1 VTLLYACLAPAGPWP
16 AASIALV
23 RYDPILFDL
32 DGTVVDSGA
41 IILASLRH
49 ATLTVLGETIPDE
62 RLLATV
68 GGSGLASQ
76 MRDFDPDRVDEL
88 VRVYTEHNGPLHAEL
103 AACHGMPELLEDL
116 KADGRRLGIVTAK
129 RRKTVQLAF
138 DTVPI
143 EHLFDVVVAGDE
155 TERQKPHPE
164 PLLRALAQLRADART
179 AAYVGD
185 SPFDI
190 QSAKAGGLRAIAA
203 TWGRIH
209 DRERLEQEAPDH
221 IVGTTEELRGV
232 LG

>member
-1 VTLLYACLAPAGPWP
+1 
-16 AASIALV
+16 V
-23 RYDPILFDL
+23 RCDPILFDL

-49 ATLTVLGETIPDE
+49 ATQTVLGETIPDE

-76 MRDFDPDRVDEL
+76 MRDFDPERVDEL
-88 VRVYTEHNGPLHAEL
+88 VRVYTEHNLPLHAEL
-103 AACHGMPELLEDL
+103 AACDGMLGLLEEL
-116 KADGRRLGIVTAK
+116 RRDGRRLGIVTAK
-129 RRKTVQLAF
+129 RRATVELAF
-138 DTVPI
+138 ETVPI
-143 EHLFDVVVAGDE
+143 EHLFEVVVAGDE

-164 PLLRALAQLRADART
+164 PLLRALVQLRADTST

-190 QSAKAGGLRAIAA
+190 QAAKAGGLAAIAV

-209 DRERLEQEAPDH
+209 SLERLQEEQPDH
-221 IVGTTEELRGV
+221 LVETVEELRGA

>member
-1 VTLLYACLAPAGPWP
+1 M
-16 AASIALV
+16 
-23 RYDPILFDL
+23 RYDPVLFDL

-49 ATLTVLGETIPDE
+49 ATQTVLGQTIPDE

-76 MRDFDPDRVDEL
+76 MRDFDPERVDEL
-88 VRVYTEHNGPLHAEL
+88 VRVYTEHNRPLHADL
-103 AACHGMPELLEDL
+103 AACDGMLDLLAELS
-116 KADGRRLGIVTAK
+116 AGGGRLGIVTAK
-129 RRKTVQLAF
+129 RRATVQLAF

-164 PLLRALAQLRADART
+164 PLLRAVAQLDARAST

-190 QSAKAGGLRAIAA
+190 QAAKAGGLAAIAV

-209 DRERLEQEAPDH
+209 DRRRLEQEEPDH
-221 IVGTTEELRGV
+221 IVDTAEELRAV

>member
-1 VTLLYACLAPAGPWP
+1 MRC
-16 AASIALV
+16 
-23 RYDPILFDL
+23 DPVLFDL
-32 DGTVVDSGA
+32 DGTVVDSAA

-49 ATLTVLGETIPDE
+49 ATQTVLGETIPDE

-76 MRDFDPDRVDEL
+76 MRDFAPDRVDEL
-88 VRVYTEHNGPLHAEL
+88 VRVYTEHNAPLHTGL
-103 AACHGMPELLEDL
+103 AACDGMPELLGDL
-116 KADGRRLGIVTAK
+116 KADGRKLGIVTAK

-138 DTVPI
+138 DTLPI
-143 EHLFDVVVAGDE
+143 ERLFDVVVAGDE
-155 TERQKPHPE
+155 TDRQKPHPE
-164 PLLRALAQLRADART
+164 PLLRALAQLDARTTT

-190 QSAKAGGLRAIAA
+190 QAAKAGGLTSIAA

-209 DRERLEQEAPDH
+209 DRDRLEQEQPDH
-221 IVGTTEELRGV
+221 IVETPEELRDV

>member
-1 VTLLYACLAPAGPWP
+1 MRC
-16 AASIALV
+16 
-23 RYDPILFDL
+23 DPVLFDL

-49 ATLTVLGETIPDE
+49 ATQTVLGETIPDE

-76 MRDFDPDRVDEL
+76 MRDFAPDRVDEL
-88 VRVYTEHNGPLHAEL
+88 VRVYTEHNAPLHAEL
-103 AACHGMPELLEDL
+103 AACDGMLELLTHL
-116 KADGRRLGIVTAK
+116 KAGGRKLGIVTAK
-129 RRKTVQLAF
+129 RRKTLQLAF
-138 DTVPI
+138 DVLPL
-143 EHLFDVVVAGDE
+143 ERVLDVVVAGDE

-164 PLLRALAQLRADART
+164 PLLRALAQLDARAST

-190 QSAKAGGLRAIAA
+190 QAAKAGGLTAIAA

-209 DRERLEQEAPDH
+209 DRDRLEREEPDH
-221 IVGTTEELRGV
+221 IVETPEELRAV

>member
-1 VTLLYACLAPAGPWP
+1 MRC
-16 AASIALV
+16 
-23 RYDPILFDL
+23 DPVLFDL
-32 DGTVVDSGA
+32 DGTVVDSAA

-49 ATLTVLGETIPDE
+49 ATQTVLGETIPDE

-76 MRDFDPDRVDEL
+76 MSDFAPDRVDEL
-88 VRVYTEHNGPLHAEL
+88 VRVYTEHNAPLHAEL
-103 AACHGMPELLEDL
+103 AACDGMLELLGDL
-116 KADGRRLGIVTAK
+116 KADGRKLGIVTAK

-138 DTVPI
+138 ATLPM
-143 EHLFDVVVAGDE
+143 ERLFDVVVAGDE
-155 TERQKPHPE
+155 TDRQKPHPE
-164 PLLRALAQLRADART
+164 PLLRALAQLDARTTT

-190 QSAKAGGLRAIAA
+190 QAAKAGGLTAIAA

-209 DRERLEQEAPDH
+209 DRDRLEQELPDH
-221 IVGTTEELRGV
+221 IVETPKELRDV

>member
-1 VTLLYACLAPAGPWP
+1 M
-16 AASIALV
+16 
-23 RYDPILFDL
+23 RYDPVLFDL

-49 ATLTVLGETIPDE
+49 ATQTVLGETIPDE

-76 MRDFDPDRVDEL
+76 MRDFAPDRVDEL
-88 VRVYTEHNGPLHAEL
+88 VRVYTEHNTPLHAEL
-103 AACHGMPELLEDL
+103 VACDGMLELLEDL
-116 KADGRRLGIVTAK
+116 KADGRKLGIVTAK
-129 RRKTVQLAF
+129 RRATVELAF

-155 TERQKPHPE
+155 IGRQKPHPE
-164 PLLRALAQLRADART
+164 PLLRALAELGARPET

-185 SPFDI
+185 SPFDM
-190 QSAKAGGLRAIAA
+190 QAAKAGGLTAVAV

-209 DRERLEQEAPDH
+209 DRDRLEREEPDY
-221 IVGTTEELRGV
+221 IVETPEELRGV
-232 LG
+232 LR

>member
-1 VTLLYACLAPAGPWP
+1 
-16 AASIALV
+16 V

-49 ATLTVLGETIPDE
+49 ATKTVLGQTIPDE

-68 GGSGLASQ
+68 GGSGLVSQ
-76 MRDFDPDRVDEL
+76 MRDLDPERVDEL
-88 VRVYTEHNGPLHAEL
+88 VRVYTEHNAPLHAEL
-103 AACHGMPELLEDL
+103 AACEGMLELLQELHD
-116 KADGRRLGIVTAK
+116 DGRRLGIVTAK
-129 RRKTVQLAF
+129 RRATVALAF
-138 DTVPI
+138 ETVPI

-155 TERQKPHPE
+155 TERHKPHPE
-164 PLLRALAQLRADART
+164 PLLRALEQLGGEAET

-190 QSAKAGGLRAIAA
+190 RAAKAGGLAAIAV

-209 DRERLEQEAPDH
+209 DRERLEQEEPDH
-221 IVGTTEELRGV
+221 LVETVEELRAV

>member
-1 VTLLYACLAPAGPWP
+1 
-16 AASIALV
+16 V

-49 ATLTVLGETIPDE
+49 ATKTVLGQTIPDE

-68 GGSGLASQ
+68 GGSGLVSQ
-76 MRDFDPDRVDEL
+76 MRDLDPERVDEL
-88 VRVYTEHNGPLHAEL
+88 VRVYTEHNAPLHAEL
-103 AACHGMPELLEDL
+103 AACEGMLELLQELHD
-116 KADGRRLGIVTAK
+116 DGRRLGIVTAK
-129 RRKTVQLAF
+129 RRATVALVF
-138 DTVPI
+138 ETVPI

-155 TERQKPHPE
+155 TERHKPHPE
-164 PLLRALAQLRADART
+164 PLLRALEQLGGEAET

-190 QSAKAGGLRAIAA
+190 RAAKAGGLAAIAV

-209 DRERLEQEAPDH
+209 DRERLEQEEPDRL
-221 IVGTTEELRGV
+221 VETVEELRAV

>member
-1 VTLLYACLAPAGPWP
+1 M
-16 AASIALV
+16 

-49 ATLTVLGETIPDE
+49 ATKTVLGETIPDE

-76 MRDFDPDRVDEL
+76 MRDFDPERVDEL
-88 VRVYTEHNGPLHAEL
+88 VRVYTEHNVPLHAEL
-103 AACHGMPELLEDL
+103 VAFDGMLELLGEL
-116 KADGRRLGIVTAK
+116 KAEGRRLGIVTAK
-129 RRKTVQLAF
+129 RRATVELAF
-138 DTVPI
+138 ERVPI
-143 EHLFDVVVAGDE
+143 GHLFDVVVAGDE
-155 TERQKPHPE
+155 TERLKPQPD
-164 PLLRALAQLRADART
+164 PLLLALERLGAEPEG

-185 SPFDI
+185 SPFDVAA
-190 QSAKAGGLRAIAA
+190 AKAAGMTAIAV

-209 DRERLEQEAPDH
+209 EAERLAREDPDH
-221 IVGTTEELRGV
+221 VVDSAEELRGV

>member
-1 VTLLYACLAPAGPWP
+1 MRC
-16 AASIALV
+16 
-23 RYDPILFDL
+23 DPVLFDL

-49 ATLTVLGETIPDE
+49 ATQTVLGETIPDE

-76 MRDFDPDRVDEL
+76 MRDFAPDRVDEL
-88 VRVYTEHNGPLHAEL
+88 VRVYTEHNTPLHAEL
-103 AACHGMPELLEDL
+103 AACDGMLELLTDL
-116 KADGRRLGIVTAK
+116 KAEGRRLGIVTAK

-138 DTVPI
+138 DTLPL
-143 EHLFDVVVAGDE
+143 ERLFDVVVAGDE

-164 PLLRALAQLRADART
+164 PLLRALAQLDARAST

-190 QSAKAGGLRAIAA
+190 QAAKAGGLTAIAA

-209 DRERLEQEAPDH
+209 DRDRLEQEEPDH
-221 IVGTTEELRGV
+221 VVETSEELRGV

>member
-1 VTLLYACLAPAGPWP
+1 M
-16 AASIALV
+16 

-49 ATLTVLGETIPDE
+49 ATQTVLGETIPDE

-76 MRDFDPDRVDEL
+76 MRDFDPERVDEL
-88 VRVYTEHNGPLHAEL
+88 VRVYTEHNRPLHAEL
-103 AACHGMPELLEDL
+103 AACDGMLNLLEEL
-116 KADGRRLGIVTAK
+116 KAGGRRLGIVTAK
-129 RRKTVQLAF
+129 RRATVDLAF
-138 DTVPI
+138 ETVPI
-143 EHLFDVVVAGDE
+143 AHLFDVVVAGDE
-155 TERQKPHPE
+155 TERHKPHPE
-164 PLLRALAQLRADART
+164 PLLRALAQVGATVET

-190 QSAKAGGLRAIAA
+190 QAAKAGGLTAIAV

-209 DRERLEQEAPDH
+209 DRDRLEREEPDH
-221 IVGTTEELRGV
+221 IVETTEELHAV

>member
-1 VTLLYACLAPAGPWP
+1 
-16 AASIALV
+16 V
-23 RYDPILFDL
+23 RYDPVLFDL
-32 DGTVVDSGA
+32 DGTVVDSAA

-49 ATLTVLGETIPDE
+49 ATQTVLGETIPDE

-88 VRVYTEHNGPLHAEL
+88 VRVYTEHNKPLHAEL
-103 AACHGMPELLEDL
+103 AACEGMLGLLEEL
-116 KADGRRLGIVTAK
+116 KREGRRLGIVTAK
-129 RRKTVQLAF
+129 RRITVELAF
-138 DTVPI
+138 DTLPI
-143 EHLFDVVVAGDE
+143 GHLFDVVVAGDE
-155 TERQKPHPE
+155 TERHKPHPE
-164 PLLRALAQLRADART
+164 PLLRALAQAGGAEER

-190 QSAKAGGLRAIAA
+190 RAAKAGSLAAIAV

-209 DRERLEQEAPDH
+209 SRERLEREEPDH
-221 IVGTTEELRGV
+221 LVETVEELRAA

>member
-1 VTLLYACLAPAGPWP
+1 M
-16 AASIALV
+16 
-23 RYDPILFDL
+23 RYDPVLFDL
-32 DGTVVDSGA
+32 DGTVVDSGS

-49 ATLTVLGETIPDE
+49 ATQMVLGETIPDE

-88 VRVYTEHNGPLHAEL
+88 VRVYTEHNLPLHAEL
-103 AACHGMPELLEDL
+103 APFDGVLQLLEDL
-116 KADGRRLGIVTAK
+116 KAEERRLGIVTAK
-129 RRKTVQLAF
+129 RRATVEVAF
-138 DTVPI
+138 EHLPI
-143 EHLFDVVVAGDE
+143 RHLFDVVVAGDE
-155 TERQKPHPE
+155 TERLKPQPD
-164 PLLRALAQLRADART
+164 PLLLALERLGAAPEG

-190 QSAKAGGLRAIAA
+190 AAAKAAGMAAIAV

-209 DRERLEQEAPDH
+209 DADRLAREDPDH
-221 IVGTTEELRGV
+221 LVDSAEELRGV

>member
-1 VTLLYACLAPAGPWP
+1 M
-16 AASIALV
+16 

-49 ATLTVLGETIPDE
+49 ATQTVLGQTIPDE

-76 MRDFDPDRVDEL
+76 MRDFDPERVEEL
-88 VRVYTEHNGPLHAEL
+88 VRVYSEHNAPLHSDL
-103 AACHGMPELLEDL
+103 AACEGMPELLEDL
-116 KADGRRLGIVTAK
+116 KAEGRRLGIVTAK

-138 DTVPI
+138 DTLPI

-164 PLLRALAQLRADART
+164 PLLRALAQLGADSKT

-185 SPFDI
+185 SPFDM
-190 QSAKAGGLRAIAA
+190 QAARAGGLTAIAA

-209 DRERLEQEAPDH
+209 NRERLEQAEPDH
-221 IVGTTEELRGV
+221 IVETMEELRAV

>member
-1 VTLLYACLAPAGPWP
+1 M
-16 AASIALV
+16 

-49 ATLTVLGETIPDE
+49 ATQTVLGQTIPDE

-76 MRDFDPDRVDEL
+76 MRDFDPERVDEL
-88 VRVYTEHNGPLHAEL
+88 VRVYTEHNKPLHAEL
-103 AACHGMPELLEDL
+103 AACEGMLDLLEEL
-116 KADGRRLGIVTAK
+116 KCEGRKLGIVTAK
-129 RRKTVQLAF
+129 RRVTVELAF
-138 DTVPI
+138 ETVPI

-155 TERQKPHPE
+155 TERHKPHPE
-164 PLLRALAQLRADART
+164 PLLRALAQVGAADDT

-190 QSAKAGGLRAIAA
+190 QAAKAGGLTAVAV

-209 DRERLEQEAPDH
+209 NRERLEQEEPDH
-221 IVGTTEELRGV
+221 IVETTGELRGV